1 MNRDDILENLKTN
14 GYVVIP
20 NVLSKEECDE
30 HAGSYKRWYSILKD
44 SRAKMMQRRSVI
56 QSYRVGHFDTTWKI
70 RLKVKPVFEMVWGT
84 KKLLT
89 SVDGIAIS
97 MPSETGEADFRSHGD
112 CWMHLDQGAKR
123 RGLHAYQGAVYLEE
137 STDKDYCFRVMDG
150 SHEFHSEFFRT
161 FPFAGE
167 KSKRCEFYKF
177 NEEERT
183 WYENNGC
190 QLISVPVPKGGIVL
204 WDSRTAHDNLAPL
217 SGRPDTNRWRCVCFV
232 SMTPAIWAGKDDIE
246 FKNKAYADIAMTTHW
261 SSQGQK
267 RHRSH
272 KSEKSEE
279 KCDDVLSIK
288 KLPAISRTKEAKLLM
303 GVDSYDFKD
312 GEANGPPAPNWI

>member
-1 MNRDDILENLKTN
+1 MNRDEILENLKTN

-20 NVLSKEECDE
+20 NVLSEEECDE

-44 SRAKMMQRRSVI
+44 NTAKMKQRRSVI
-56 QSYRVGHFDTTWKI
+56 QSYRVGHFNTTWKI
-70 RLKVKPVFEMVWGT
+70 RLQVKPVFEMIWGT

-97 MPSETGEADFRSHGD
+97 MPSETGEADFRSNGD

-150 SHEFHSEFFRT
+150 SHDFHSEFFRA
-161 FPFAGE
+161 FPYACE

-190 QLISVPVPKGGIVL
+190 QLMCVPVPKGGIVL
-204 WDSRTAHDNLAPL
+204 WDSRTAHDNIAPL
-217 SGRPDTNRWRCVCFV
+217 SGRPDTDRWRCVCFV

-267 RHRSH
+267 RH
-272 KSEKSEE
+272 KSEE

-288 KLPAISRTKEAKLLM
+288 KLPASSRTKEAKLIV
-303 GVDSYDFKD
+303 GVDSYDFND
-312 GEANGPPAPNWI
+312 GEPNGPPAPYWM